1 LNGFKRDKGYL
12 IKMKSD
18 NKKRTWIIIVS
29 VLSVVCLVQSVIIFS
44 PLFKKSPAGN
54 ILQDF
59 DAYSSHLNQKYKD
72 QAQDNFELFDRF
84 FNDDF
89 FSKNTD
95 PFKEMERL
103 SRELQHRMSGSN
115 QNRFKNYWDEWIGK
129 RFSKDKQNIFIK
141 TKEKNDA
148 YIVTIEVPNLEE
160 NSLDIDI
167 NEDVISVDGTFYKK
181 IERKDDNGNIIG
193 THEIKQIFSKKI
205 PVPGSINAADAKI
218 QNKEERIIITL
229 PKRQ

>member
-1 LNGFKRDKGYL
+1 
-12 IKMKSD
+12 MKSD
-18 NKKRTWIIIVS
+18 NKRRTWIIIVS

-103 SRELQHRMSGSN
+103 SRELQHRMGGSN
-115 QNRFKNYWDEWIGK
+115 QNRLKNYWDEWIGK
-129 RFSKDKQNIFIK
+129 RFSKDKQNISIK